1 MRGTL
6 LSLQLGHKK
15 VIIDQQQNGF
25 NLHKSL
31 TTLTIR
37 LEVELAAFLKE
48 DKAHIIPL
56 DLSAAL

>member
-1 MRGTL
+1 ML
-6 LSLQLGHKK
+6 K
-15 VIIDQQQNGF
+15 VPHCEEPLAYSDI
-25 NLHKSL
+25 L

-48 DKAHIIPL
+48 DIIPL